1 MPRIAQLTGG
11 RAILIWLALV
21 CLVLIPVLIAAFN
34 PLQASRNPAY
44 VIASLSGVLAL
55 GLLLAQP
62 LLAAGYLPGAPMIRM
77 RRWHRWIGSCIII
90 AVALHIGGLYLTS
103 APDTIDALLLV
114 SPTPFSIYGVVAM
127 WSIVLTALLVV
138 TRKRIGLKNTAWQIA
153 HNLLA
158 VVVVIATVVHALM
171 IEGTMGQVSK
181 IVLCTAVIVATGAV
195 VVHLRI
201 IKPLSRRN

>member
-1 MPRIAQLTGG
+1 MPRIAQRLGTK
-11 RAILIWLALV
+11 AILIWLALAF
-21 CLVLIPVLIAAFN
+21 LVLVPVMIAAFN
-34 PLQASRNPAY
+34 PLQVSRNPAY
-44 VIASLSGVLAL
+44 IIASLSGVLAL
-55 GLLLAQP
+55 GLLLVQP
-62 LLAAGYLPGAPMIRM
+62 LLAAGYLPGAPIVRM
-77 RRWHRWIGSCIII
+77 RRWHRWLGSCIVI

-127 WSIVLTALLVV
+127 WSIILTALLVA
-138 TRKRIGLKNTAWQIA
+138 TRKRLGLKNTVWHIA

-158 VVVVIATVVHALM
+158 VIVVMATVVHALM

-181 IVLCTAVIVATGAV
+181 IVLCAAVIIATGAV
-195 VVHLRI
+195 VIHLRI